1 MFLTTFKMIQVGHW
15 TWYLELKK
23 MEKNPT
29 NFWNFVPLVLGKI
42 FGMTTKAQT
51 KLAIRF
57 EQEYQW

>member
-1 MFLTTFKMIQVGHW
+1 
-15 TWYLELKK
+15 

-29 NFWNFVPLVLGKI
+29 NFWNFVPLVIGKI

-57 EQEYQW
+57 E